1 MRMQPM
7 PRFPS
12 ALRLLLDGGVE
23 PSGLRDALPL
33 IDERIEELQ

>member
-7 PRFPS
+7 PRFRS

-33 IDERIEELQ
+33 IDARIAELQ